1 MQAPVTNKDKF
12 MMSEV
17 PYAQAVGSLMY
28 AIVCTRADI
37 AYALSLAT
45 RFMSDPGKKHWDA
58 VKWIMGSLRG
68 TPDHG
73 LMYERSKRD
82 ENSVVGYVD
91 SDFAGDLDGR
101 KSITGYLFIVN
112 GCLISWKAT
121 LQPVV
126 TLSFIEAE
134 FVDATEAVKEGKW
147 LSGILNELWL
157 RHKTFTIFCDNQ
169 SAIHLIKNL

>member
-37 AYALSLAT
+37 VYIVSLVS
-45 RFMSDPGKKHWDA
+45 RFMSDPGKEHWDA
-58 VKWIMGSLRG
+58 VKWIIRYLRG

-73 LMYERSKRD
+73 LMYGRSKQD
-82 ENSVVGYVD
+82 EKSVVGYVD

-101 KSITGYLFIVN
+101 KSMSGYL
-112 GCLISWKAT
+112 SW
-121 LQPVV
+121 
-126 TLSFIEAE
+126 
-134 FVDATEAVKEGKW
+134 
-147 LSGILNELWL
+147 
-157 RHKTFTIFCDNQ
+157 
-169 SAIHLIKNL
+169 